1 MVSARWNIKYQ
12 IAIKRDIKG
21 WYDMRGIASEIE
33 RIEMKFVQFVVKYI
47 EEKAIRE
54 NDKIINER

>member
-1 MVSARWNIKYQ
+1 
-12 IAIKRDIKG
+12 
-21 WYDMRGIASEIE
+21 MRGIASEIK